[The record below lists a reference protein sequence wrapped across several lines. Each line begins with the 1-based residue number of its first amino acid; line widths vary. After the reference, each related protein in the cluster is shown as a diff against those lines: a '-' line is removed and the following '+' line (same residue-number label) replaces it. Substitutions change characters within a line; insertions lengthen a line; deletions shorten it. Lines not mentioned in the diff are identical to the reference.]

1 MDISFENRDLTIYTE
16 YSHQTK
22 RIQESA
28 ECVVPDTDADIDKIA
43 GVMSE
48 IYLKSKDLS
57 ARGVLIS
64 GEVSASVFYITDKKE
79 SVSSLTIRKPFSVEY
94 EVDAPESE
102 TLAQITLLIQG
113 TDIRLV
119 NPRKIAAGFEIE
131 GDLSCYHSEK
141 LRVESRLPENA
152 PGLHARVEE
161 QELTLPNAVCE
172 KSVSI
177 NEQFPF
183 PAGAALPVK
192 LAGGKAELLVSDCQL
207 IGTKV
212 IVKGTAELRV
222 CTFSEETGLPAAH
235 SFSAPFSQIIDIG
248 AESMSFCTVKPEVTG
263 AYYDLVDTINGERA
277 LDMEVHAVL
286 QIVCSERQKILCITD
301 AYSNLM
307 PADLLSRTQEYRES
321 TPVQTLELSKEEQL
335 GLMEPCS
342 ELLHVVSSVSRVS
355 ADAGKLSVS
364 VTLDFLYRN
373 AEGALSAGRRTLT
386 LTKELEGEELHI
398 LHIRALRVDARAE
411 GETVNCS
418 VTLIVCYC
426 VTEKRELSM
435 VDGVILN
442 EEAVYIQESLPTLTL
457 VRAEGESLW
466 TLAKR
471 YHSSEEMIL
480 KMNENIE
487 NAKHMLLIPK
497 CI

>member
-161 QELTLPNAVCE
+161 QELTLKLLRDVEIIGEGGASFRFIVGRYGSGKSFLLQTIRNNVME
-172 KSVSI
+172 KGFVVMI
-177 NEQFPF
+177 R
-183 PAGAALPVK
+183 
-192 LAGGKAELLVSDCQL
+192 
-207 IGTKV
+207 I
-212 IVKGTAELRV
+212 
-222 CTFSEETGLPAAH
+222 
-235 SFSAPFSQIIDIG
+235 
-248 AESMSFCTVKPEVTG
+248 
-263 AYYDLVDTINGERA
+263 
-277 LDMEVHAVL
+277 L
-286 QIVCSERQKILCITD
+286 QNYGPL
-301 AYSNLM
+301 
-307 PADLLSRTQEYRES
+307 
-321 TPVQTLELSKEEQL
+321 
-335 GLMEPCS
+335 
-342 ELLHVVSSVSRVS
+342 
-355 ADAGKLSVS
+355 
-364 VTLDFLYRN
+364 
-373 AEGALSAGRRTLT
+373 
-386 LTKELEGEELHI
+386 
-398 LHIRALRVDARAE
+398 
-411 GETVNCS
+411 
-418 VTLIVCYC
+418 
-426 VTEKRELSM
+426 
-435 VDGVILN
+435 
-442 EEAVYIQESLPTLTL
+442 L
-457 VRAEGESLW
+457 VRAMGYTLLLALCGLFFACVASGLFFCSALSGAVAFSL
-466 TLAKR
+466 LCFLLSLFLK
-471 YHSSEEMIL
+471 IL
-480 KMNENIE
+480 DIV
-487 NAKHMLLIPK
+487 LSFLI
-497 CI
+497 CHLH